1 MEKQKDFQVF
11 LISRFLVI
19 LIAMIMVEGVFIFV
33 MTWVL
38 MPIIESIQIDKTIRF
53 IFLIS
58 IIVFFFMIPLVGA
71 AFWFSKI
78 VMDEVKRMDIQKEE
92 LRQSYEKR
100 RNLMLSDIAHD
111 LRTPITTILGY
122 SKALNDGMVTSEQK
136 QKEYLYAIENKS
148 ERINE
153 LITFLF
159 EYIRLDSDSFSLK
172 KENCNLS
179 ELLRKCAATLY
190 ADVEEKGMEFQILI
204 PEEAYIIELDA
215 MQVSRVIAN
224 LITNAI
230 KHNETG
236 TEITL
241 EMKVAQDKIQVLVS
255 DKGTPISP
263 LMSENIFEPF
273 VMGDASRQSES
284 GSGLGLSIAKKIVE
298 MHGWKLKLYQNN
310 APYVK
315 SFVVEITY

>member
-1 MEKQKDFQVF
+1 M
-11 LISRFLVI
+11 
-19 LIAMIMVEGVFIFV
+19 
-33 MTWVL
+33 
-38 MPIIESIQIDKTIRF
+38 
-53 IFLIS
+53 
-58 IIVFFFMIPLVGA
+58 
-71 AFWFSKI
+71 
-78 VMDEVKRMDIQKEE
+78 
-92 LRQSYEKR
+92 
-100 RNLMLSDIAHD
+100 
-111 LRTPITTILGY
+111 
-122 SKALNDGMVTSEQK
+122 
-136 QKEYLYAIENKS
+136 
-148 ERINE
+148 
-153 LITFLF
+153 ITFLF